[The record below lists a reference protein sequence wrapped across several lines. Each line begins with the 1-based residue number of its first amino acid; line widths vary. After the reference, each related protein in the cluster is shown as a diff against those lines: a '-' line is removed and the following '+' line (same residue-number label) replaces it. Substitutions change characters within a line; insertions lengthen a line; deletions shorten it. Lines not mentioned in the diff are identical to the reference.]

1 MSLSGVTLQQDVI
14 KTYEDMRF
22 KKQPGGIVFK
32 INEGLVEVD
41 KQVGEDINAMVA
53 ALPPEEPRFIL
64 FDIPMKNRTGI
75 DVVKTVFI
83 FWLPMESPVKLR
95 MIYASTKSVILKEFR
110 GIATQIQED
119 EKSGLTHE
127 KIVAKVNKTQGINI
141 R

>member
-1 MSLSGVTLQQDVI
+1 MSLSGVTVQQDVI
-14 KTYEDMRF
+14 KAYEDMRF

-32 INEGLVEVD
+32 INEGLIEVD
-41 KQVGEDINAMVA
+41 KEVGEDINAMA
-53 ALPPEEPRFIL
+53 TALPLEEPRFIL

-95 MIYASTKSVILKEFR
+95 MIYASSKSVILKEFR
-110 GIATQIQED
+110 GIATHIQED
-119 EKSGLTHE
+119 DKSALTQE
-127 KIVAKVNKTQGINI
+127 IIVAKVNKTQGINI